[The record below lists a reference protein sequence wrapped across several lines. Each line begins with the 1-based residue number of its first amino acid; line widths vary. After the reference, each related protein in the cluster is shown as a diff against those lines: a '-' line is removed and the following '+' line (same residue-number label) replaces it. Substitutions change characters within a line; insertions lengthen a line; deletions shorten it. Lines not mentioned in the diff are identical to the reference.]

1 MNEIAAGTGLSYVKR
16 ESDRESA
23 MLGWLMELR
32 DFLLALTL
40 AWVGISLADTNADSH
55 EKTGPV
61 KPTIEAM
68 AQDKCDPA
76 QRH

>member
-1 MNEIAAGTGLSYVKR
+1 
-16 ESDRESA
+16 